1 MVGALRGHQTSRVV
15 VMDQLLDVGQL
26 LVEVLEVPPC
36 LLVISIPLVPLILRV
51 NSCLNILKQS
61 MIKS

>member
-1 MVGALRGHQTSRVV
+1 MCWLPGRQTGRVV
-15 VMDQLLDVGQL
+15 VVNQLLDVGQL